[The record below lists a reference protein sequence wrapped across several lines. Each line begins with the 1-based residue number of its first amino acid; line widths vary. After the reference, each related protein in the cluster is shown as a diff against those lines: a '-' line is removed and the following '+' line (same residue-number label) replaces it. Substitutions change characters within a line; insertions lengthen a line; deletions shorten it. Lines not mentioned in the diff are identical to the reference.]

1 MAIVYGQNRTLLSR
15 AQLSRPAGRIT
26 YWATLWILVILFA
39 VVFLFPLY
47 WMFSSGLKSPQDLAQ
62 VPPSLVPTHP
72 QLSNYHVSFNDTGL
86 ARLLFNTT
94 LYAAGAL
101 LFQLVFDVGAAYAFS
116 KLRPAFGN
124 VIMFGMLATMMIPT
138 SILALPAYLTA
149 NNIPLL
155 HWSLLNTPWVIWL
168 PSVASNAFNILLLKR
183 FFDSI
188 PAELLAAASIDG
200 AGPLRALWSVI
211 VPMSRPI
218 LGVVSI
224 FAVVNVWKDFLW
236 PLLVLT
242 QTSSLT
248 VNTGL
253 NQVAEGLPENVLVAA
268 LAISSVP
275 TIVFFLIFQR
285 NIMAGLTAGS
295 LKG

>member
-1 MAIVYGQNRTLLSR
+1 MAIAYGQNRTLLSR
-15 AQLSRPAGRIT
+15 AQLNRPVGRIT
-26 YWATLWILVILFA
+26 YWATLWVLIILFA

-47 WMFSSGLKSPQDLAQ
+47 WMFSSGLKSPQELIQ
-62 VPPSLVPTHP
+62 VPPTLVPTHP
-72 QLSNYHVSFNDTGL
+72 QLSNFRDGFDDTGL

-94 LYAAGAL
+94 LYATGAL

-188 PAELLAAASIDG
+188 PSELLAAASIDG
-200 AGPLRALWSVI
+200 AGPMRALWSVI

-242 QTSSLT
+242 QSSSLT

-253 NQVAEGLPENVLVAA
+253 NQVAEGLPENILVAA